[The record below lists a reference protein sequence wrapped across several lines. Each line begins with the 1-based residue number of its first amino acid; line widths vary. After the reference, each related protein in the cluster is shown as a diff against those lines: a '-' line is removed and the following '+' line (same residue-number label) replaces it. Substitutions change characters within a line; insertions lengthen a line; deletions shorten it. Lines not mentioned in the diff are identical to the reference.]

1 MVWRNLDIKTGE
13 RTTTSTLYPLCVIWT
28 ILLWYFFTFQKLFCR
43 QADTSFALLT
53 ASSITSFGLSE
64 KIWDNME
71 TDVLSG
77 TALVPRLSR
86 SRTLVDGLVTNKN
99 DNYNQSERKVGNQKC
114 WVIQQRILNC
124 YVPNGAYRK
133 MKHRDFDNCSWYRVK
148 Q

>member
-1 MVWRNLDIKTGE
+1 MVWRNLDIKTE
-13 RTTTSTLYPLCVIWT
+13 EMTTTSTLYPLCVIWT
-28 ILLWYFFTFQKLFCR
+28 ILLWYYSPSRNSSAAKPTLP
-43 QADTSFALLT
+43 FAPLT
-53 ASSITSFGLSE
+53 ASSITSFRLSE

-77 TALVPRLSR
+77 TALVPWLSFG
-86 SRTLVDGLVTNKN
+86 SLVVDGLVTNKN

-114 WVIQQRILNC
+114 WVIQQRILSC